1 MSSVLFLPLTSIVLL
16 ILYYID
22 GSIYQPVLAGL
33 LLVLWPIVLYNVL
46 IKLKVRVKEAWS
58 DIEVQLKRRYDLIP
72 NLISTVKGYAKHE
85 QSVFEKVTET
95 RSLAMQAPQN
105 PEEKGKA
112 ENMLSGALK
121 SLFAVSENYPDLKA
135 NENFLNLQNELTDT
149 ENKIQASRRFF
160 NSTVKD
166 YNIKIQFFP
175 NNIIASMLKMERKD
189 FFEIENKEEKENI
202 SVKF

>member
-72 NLISTVKGYAKHE
+72 NLISTVK
-85 QSVFEKVTET
+85 
-95 RSLAMQAPQN
+95 
-105 PEEKGKA
+105 
-112 ENMLSGALK
+112 
-121 SLFAVSENYPDLKA
+121 
-135 NENFLNLQNELTDT
+135 
-149 ENKIQASRRFF
+149 
-160 NSTVKD
+160 
-166 YNIKIQFFP
+166 
-175 NNIIASMLKMERKD
+175 
-189 FFEIENKEEKENI
+189 
-202 SVKF
+202 